1 MNKFKKLLTEICE
14 KNKETL
20 QKLSNAKIAAIDIKT
35 KKDSGIALVVDDVKE
50 ETEAL
55 ETSRNIKYRS
65 QWKRSQIYIENVIM
79 NPMGLGSRSI
89 QNQRI
94 GVYSRGSKKHELACE
109 LVNFNNNNKIIIIM
123 NRGWQ
128 RK

>member
-94 GVYSRGSKKHELACE
+94 GVYSRA
-109 LVNFNNNNKIIIIM
+109 
-123 NRGWQ
+123 
-128 RK
+128 

>member
-1 MNKFKKLLTEICE
+1 MLTEICE

-65 QWKRSQIYIENVIM
+65 QWKRFKTQRSQIYIENVIM